1 MLTAIAELGTES
13 VTPSGLV
20 LDRDTVKPWS
30 NSKESSSIM
39 VTDAQAVLPTTPP
52 EANVTVSGSDTEKS

>member
-1 MLTAIAELGTES
+1 MLTAVVELGTES

-20 LDRDTVKPWS
+20 LDRDTVKLWS

-39 VTDAQAVLPTTPP
+39 DTGAQAVVPRIPP
-52 EANVTVSGSDTEKS
+52 ETNVTVSGSDTE